1 MAGIRL
7 HTFWS
12 ILRNYVLE
20 AIQTRTM
27 SNFGAFYY
35 MFIVNVGLYK
45 EPEFAPTK
53 IHQKL
58 KQKHASYLE
67 NTKIVQ
73 PVCTEVLFVLDW
85 KKTQVRNVFPIQ
97 ISVFF
102 CSSSYRIQVDPWDK
116 LLLMLGGPKPP
127 SCGQRRLWSD
137 WADPSFLHADSEDFD
152 QTKRMP
158 RLIWV
163 FAGRTVTLLVLSC
176 RGSMLKKVS

>member
-20 AIQTRTM
+20 AIQTRTV

-45 EPEFAPTK
+45 EPEFGPTK

-58 KQKHASYLE
+58 KQKHAFYLE

-73 PVCTEVLFVLDW
+73 SVCTEVLFVLDS
-85 KKTQVRNVFPIQ
+85 KKTQVKKVFPIQ
-97 ISVFF
+97 ISVF
-102 CSSSYRIQVDPWDK
+102 SAAAVIAYRY
-116 LLLMLGGPKPP
+116 
-127 SCGQRRLWSD
+127 S
-137 WADPSFLHADSEDFD
+137 
-152 QTKRMP
+152 
-158 RLIWV
+158 
-163 FAGRTVTLLVLSC
+163 
-176 RGSMLKKVS
+176 

>member
-12 ILRNYVLE
+12 ILRNYDLE
-20 AIQTRTM
+20 AIQTRTV

-58 KQKHASYLE
+58 KQKHAFYLE

-73 PVCTEVLFVLDW
+73 SVCTEVLFVLDS
-85 KKTQVRNVFPIQ
+85 KKTQVENVFPIE
-97 ISVFF
+97 ISVF
-102 CSSSYRIQVDPWDK
+102 SAAAVIRYK
-116 LLLMLGGPKPP
+116 
-127 SCGQRRLWSD
+127 
-137 WADPSFLHADSEDFD
+137 
-152 QTKRMP
+152 
-158 RLIWV
+158 
-163 FAGRTVTLLVLSC
+163 
-176 RGSMLKKVS
+176 

>member
-20 AIQTRTM
+20 AIQTHTV

-45 EPEFAPTK
+45 EPKFAPTK

-58 KQKHASYLE
+58 KQKHAFYLE

-73 PVCTEVLFVLDW
+73 SVCTEVLFVLDL
-85 KKTQVRNVFPIQ
+85 KKTQVKNVFPIQ
-97 ISVFF
+97 ISVF
-102 CSSSYRIQVDPWDK
+102 S
-116 LLLMLGGPKPP
+116 
-127 SCGQRRLWSD
+127 
-137 WADPSFLHADSEDFD
+137 AAA
-152 QTKRMP
+152 
-158 RLIWV
+158 V
-163 FAGRTVTLLVLSC
+163 FAYR
-176 RGSMLKKVS
+176 

>member
-7 HTFWS
+7 PTFWS

-20 AIQTRTM
+20 AIQTRTV

-58 KQKHASYLE
+58 KQKHAFYLE

-73 PVCTEVLFVLDW
+73 SVCIEVLFVLDS
-85 KKTQVRNVFPIQ
+85 KKTQVKNVFPIQ
-97 ISVFF
+97 ISVF
-102 CSSSYRIQVDPWDK
+102 SAAAVIAYR
-116 LLLMLGGPKPP
+116 
-127 SCGQRRLWSD
+127 
-137 WADPSFLHADSEDFD
+137 
-152 QTKRMP
+152 
-158 RLIWV
+158 
-163 FAGRTVTLLVLSC
+163 
-176 RGSMLKKVS
+176 